1 MYLFTYSINEMENS
15 SPYVNVCFGNNLEHQ
30 SKPKATLEFVMTG
43 VDFTFLNIFMLF
55 CWKSLAVCLIV

>member
-55 CWKSLAVCLIV
+55 C

>member
-43 VDFTFLNIFMLF
+43 VLLSLTFSCCSVENL
-55 CWKSLAVCLIV
+55 WPYV